1 MSMGLCPT
9 LASRAREPRYKI
21 LPQGMSV
28 YFPKAHGLFFMMEI
42 VFLFRIT
49 SRNLAMEY
57 HFIQREGSN
66 NTDRFM
72 LVALSSNAESIFLL

>member
-1 MSMGLCPT
+1 MSL
-9 LASRAREPRYKI
+9 
-21 LPQGMSV
+21 
-28 YFPKAHGLFFMMEI
+28 YFPKANGLFFMMEI

-72 LVALSSNAESIFLL
+72 LVGHLALMQNLSFYFELRWAFIRGAVL

>member
-1 MSMGLCPT
+1 MSL
-9 LASRAREPRYKI
+9 
-21 LPQGMSV
+21 

-72 LVALSSNAESIFLL
+72 LVALSSNAESIFLLWITPGVYTRRR